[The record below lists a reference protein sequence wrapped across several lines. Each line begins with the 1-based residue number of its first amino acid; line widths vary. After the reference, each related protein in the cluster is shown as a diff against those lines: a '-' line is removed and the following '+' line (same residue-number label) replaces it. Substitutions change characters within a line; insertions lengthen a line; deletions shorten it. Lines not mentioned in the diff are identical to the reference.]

1 MSLRDGLANL
11 RAARSGEQQEQ
22 DTPAAAP
29 VENTAQRTAPAT
41 RTATSEVPR
50 PAETPEKRETFS
62 TRIRPSV
69 RYALK
74 RQLLDMQ
81 ERGERVRM
89 EDVLEALILRYVE
102 DEEFRKEVGE
112 KLRP

>member
-1 MSLRDGLANL
+1 MSLRTS
-11 RAARSGEQQEQ
+11 RSGEQQEQ
-22 DTPAAAP
+22 EAPPVAP
-29 VENTAQRTAPAT
+29 VGSAAPAT
-41 RTATSEVPR
+41 SETPR
-50 PAETPEKRETFS
+50 PAETSEKRKTFS

-81 ERGERVRM
+81 EQGQRVRM

-102 DEEFRKEVGE
+102 DEEFRKELGE
-112 KLRP
+112 KLQP

>member
-11 RAARSGEQQEQ
+11 RAARTGEGREEEAP
-22 DTPAAAP
+22 PAEVAPVTSPKAAP
-29 VENTAQRTAPAT
+29 VSA
-41 RTATSEVPR
+41 
-50 PAETPEKRETFS
+50 PEKRETFS

-81 ERGERVRM
+81 AQGQRVRM

-102 DEEFRKEVGE
+102 DEAFRAEIGE
-112 KLRP
+112 GLRP

>member
-1 MSLRDGLANL
+1 MA
-11 RAARSGEQQEQ
+11 
-22 DTPAAAP
+22 
-29 VENTAQRTAPAT
+29 
-41 RTATSEVPR
+41 
-50 PAETPEKRETFS
+50 KRETFS

-81 ERGERVRM
+81 EQGQRVRM

-102 DEEFRKEVGE
+102 DEAFRAEVAQRLG
-112 KLRP
+112 L

>member
-11 RAARSGEQQEQ
+11 RASRSGEQQEQ
-22 DTPAAAP
+22 DTPPVAP
-29 VENTAQRTAPAT
+29 IGSAT
-41 RTATSEVPR
+41 PATSETPR
-50 PAETPEKRETFS
+50 HAETPEKRETFS

-81 ERGERVRM
+81 EQGQRVRM

-102 DEEFRKEVGE
+102 DEEFRKELGE
-112 KLRP
+112 KLRS

>member
-11 RAARSGEQQEQ
+11 RAARSGEGREEE
-22 DTPAAAP
+22 TPAQEAP
-29 VENTAQRTAPAT
+29 VVTPRSAPESA
-41 RTATSEVPR
+41 
-50 PAETPEKRETFS
+50 PEKRETFS

-81 ERGERVRM
+81 AQGQRVRM

-102 DEEFRKEVGE
+102 D
-112 KLRP
+112 

>member
-11 RAARSGEQQEQ
+11 RASRSVEQQEQ
-22 DTPAAAP
+22 DTLPAAP
-29 VENTAQRTAPAT
+29 VPAAP
-41 RTATSEVPR
+41 SEAPR
-50 PAETPEKRETFS
+50 PGDAAPEKRETFS

-81 ERGERVRM
+81 EQGQRVRM

-102 DEEFRKEVGE
+102 DEAFRKELSE

>member
-1 MSLRDGLANL
+1 MSLREGLANL
-11 RAARSGEQQEQ
+11 RAARSGEQEPQQEAPPS
-22 DTPAAAP
+22 TP
-29 VENTAQRTAPAT
+29 APAT
-41 RTATSEVPR
+41 AAPSKPEHHD
-50 PAETPEKRETFS
+50 PAPEKRETFS

-81 ERGERVRM
+81 ERGEKVRM

-102 DEEFRKEVGE
+102 DEAFRKEVGE

>member
-11 RAARSGEQQEQ
+11 RAARSGEGREEE
-22 DTPAAAP
+22 TPAHEAP
-29 VENTAQRTAPAT
+29 VVTPRSEPA
-41 RTATSEVPR
+41 
-50 PAETPEKRETFS
+50 PEKRETFS

-81 ERGERVRM
+81 AQGQRVRM

-102 DEEFRKEVGE
+102 DEAFRAEIGE
-112 KLRP
+112 GLRP